1 MQRKN
6 EPSKILLVGLY
17 KDSNLGD
24 KVIFDCTK
32 YLLEQKEN
40 CSFEKLYL
48 SPKLSFLERVLRKLY
63 SKIVGEKKAFK
74 LLAYFFQRRFYKKI
88 KNADKIFFVGG
99 GIIKWRYQF
108 FWAQIFCVIKVAE
121 KYNKKVFFNA
131 VGVEGYNE
139 KDWRCKILKNAI
151 NSQCVKLITTRDDID
166 LLNSF
171 YLTNKNIKTFKCA
184 DPAVFVSKVYNIQ
197 KNKSDIIGIGLIR
210 KNIFT
215 DNAMNFSSEQVLNLY
230 VSFIKLLQSKN
241 VKFELFINGL
251 LQDLEL
257 AQQICKECSLD
268 EKSISIPKD
277 EKDLVK
283 IISDYKCVVSG
294 RLHACIISYSLKIP
308 CVGLGWNE
316 KLKMFGKNIGF
327 PERFLEVKELNSE
340 NLFNTLQEAIK
351 VDYNEEKRISFEQT
365 QLKSIEEIYK
375 Y

>member
-32 YLLEQKEN
+32 YLLESKGSCN
-40 CSFEKLYL
+40 FEKLYL
-48 SPKLSFLERVLRKLY
+48 SPKLSFLERALRKLY
-63 SKIVGEKKAFK
+63 VKIVGDEKAFN
-74 LLAYFFQRRFYKKI
+74 LLTYFLQKRFCKKI
-88 KNADKIFFVGG
+88 KNADKIIFVGG

-108 FWAQIFCVIKVAE
+108 FGAEIFSVIKLAE

-131 VGVEGYNE
+131 VGVEGFNK

-166 LLNSF
+166 LLNNF
-171 YLTNKNIKTFKCA
+171 YLVNKSIKTYKCA
-184 DPAVFVSKVYNIQ
+184 DPAVFCSKVYNIQ
-197 KNKSDIIGIGLIR
+197 KKQSEIVGIGLIR

-215 DNAMNFSSEQVLNLY
+215 DNMMDFSAIQVLDLY
-230 VSFIKLLQSKN
+230 INFIKLLQSKN
-241 VKFELFINGL
+241 IKFELFINGL
-251 LQDLEL
+251 SKDLEL

-268 EKSISIPKD
+268 ENSIRIPKD

-283 IISDYKCVVSG
+283 IISNYKCVVSG

-365 QLKSIEEIYK
+365 QLKSIEKIYK